1 MLFNKMTVLAAAVTG
16 AAAAAQPPA
25 PTAVLDERD
34 SAACASAAIK
44 YGPGLLD
51 IPTPSNTNILT
62 VTGSATKS
70 CEIPAVTGTLASEY
84 SSYWSEF
91 SSWHKEHVTDI
102 SNLVSACSDDLTSLM
117 SGLTFD
123 SSVLEQTSCSSLSWP
138 SQTGSSSSDDSKN
151 NTSSTNNTTSS
162 KDDSKGA
169 GSRQT
174 AAIVGAAAFAGVVA
188 VALL

>member
-1 MLFNKMTVLAAAVTG
+1 MLFNKMTILAAAVSG

-25 PTAVLDERD
+25 PTAVLNERD

-44 YGPGLLD
+44 YGPGLID
-51 IPTPSNTNILT
+51 IPTPANTNVLT

-84 SSYWSEF
+84 SSYWSQF
-91 SSWHKEHVTDI
+91 SSWHKEHITDI
-102 SNLVSACSDDLTSLM
+102 SNLVSACSDDISSLM

-138 SQTGSSSSDDSKN
+138 SQTGGSSSDDSKN
-151 NTSSTNNTTSS
+151 NTSTNTTNSS

-174 AAIVGAAAFAGVVA
+174 ATIVGAAAFAGVVA

>member
-1 MLFNKMTVLAAAVTG
+1 MLFNKMTVLAAAVSG

-34 SAACASAAIK
+34 TAACASAALK

-51 IPTPSNTNILT
+51 LPTPKNTNILT
-62 VTGSATKS
+62 LTGSATKS

-84 SSYWSEF
+84 SSYWSQF

-102 SNLVSACSDDLTSLM
+102 SNLVKACSDDLTSLM
-117 SGLTFD
+117 SGVTFD

-138 SQTGSSSSDDSKN
+138 SQTGGSSSDDSKN
-151 NTSSTNNTTSS
+151 NTNSSNNSTSS
-162 KDDSKGA
+162 NNDKGGA

-174 AAIVGAAAFAGVVA
+174 AGLVGAAAFAGIVA